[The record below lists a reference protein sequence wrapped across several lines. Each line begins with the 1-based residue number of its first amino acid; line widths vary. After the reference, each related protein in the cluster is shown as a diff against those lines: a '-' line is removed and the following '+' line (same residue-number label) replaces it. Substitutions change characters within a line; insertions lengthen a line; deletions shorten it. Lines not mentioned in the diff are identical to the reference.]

1 MTEKVSGL
9 LSGLGRK
16 ATTLDAKYNLTGKA
30 SGAVGAALDGVAGA
44 ADAATAASTSAAPA
58 TGGAAAAPGKQPGGA
73 GGPTAI

>member
-30 SGAVGAALDGVAGA
+30 SSAVGAALDGVAGA

-58 TGGAAAAPGKQPGGA
+58 TGGAAAPGKQPGGA

>member
-58 TGGAAAAPGKQPGGA
+58 TGGAAAPGKQPGGA